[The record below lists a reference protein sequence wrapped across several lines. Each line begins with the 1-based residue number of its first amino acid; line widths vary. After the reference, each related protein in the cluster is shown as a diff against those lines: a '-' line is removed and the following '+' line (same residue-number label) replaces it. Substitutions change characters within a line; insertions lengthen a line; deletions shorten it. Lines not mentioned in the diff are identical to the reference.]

1 MYQITKHNTVLKP
14 QLINIKLLTKLK
26 KLKRKKNNIKNKYQ
40 NINFNSN
47 DSNIIQFIE
56 DNIYYILFIVI
67 FGLGLYYRYK
77 LVQEERNKILK
88 NNQK

>member
-1 MYQITKHNTVLKP
+1 MND
-14 QLINIKLLTKLK
+14 
-26 KLKRKKNNIKNKYQ
+26 
-40 NINFNSN
+40 NS
-47 DSNIIQFIE
+47 IIQFIE